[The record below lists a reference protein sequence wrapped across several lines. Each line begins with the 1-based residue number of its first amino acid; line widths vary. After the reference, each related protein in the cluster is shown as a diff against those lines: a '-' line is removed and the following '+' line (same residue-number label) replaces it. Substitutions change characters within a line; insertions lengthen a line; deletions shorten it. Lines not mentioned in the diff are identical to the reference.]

1 MKIAVT
7 DACIFI
13 DLYDLNLTNLLFA
26 LDLEIHTS
34 LDVFNE
40 LYIHQQSLLLA
51 FNSVGKLLIHNISS
65 EERIDIQKQN
75 YPKAL
80 SENDKTVLFIAGKI
94 DAMIL
99 SSDKAVRSF
108 AKKNLIEY
116 HGMLWIFDKLVE
128 KALLLP
134 SVAANKLET
143 LIKTNI
149 IYQNNAELIK
159 EMSLRLQKWNV
170 SDSNR

>member
-1 MKIAVT
+1 MKIAIT

-13 DLYDLNLTNLLFA
+13 DLHDLKLTNNLFSLK
-26 LDLEIHTS
+26 LDIHTS

-40 LYIHQQSLLLA
+40 LYSHQQDILLA
-51 FNSVGKLLIHNISS
+51 FHSVGKLTIHNISA
-65 EERIDIQKQN
+65 EDRINIQKKN

-80 SENDKTVLFIAGKI
+80 SETDKTVLFLAGKI
-94 DAMIL
+94 DAIVL
-99 SSDKAVRSF
+99 SSDKVVRAY
-108 AKKNLIEY
+108 AKKKSIEY

-128 KALLLP
+128 TSLLDL
-134 SVAANKLET
+134 STAITKLET

-159 EMSLRLQKWNV
+159 EMDRRLKVWKAHL
-170 SDSNR
+170 